1 MKLLREV
8 KMSKLQRLA
17 ISDEGFIFDP
27 ETGNSF
33 TVNQTGLFI
42 IKLLKEGKSPEEVV
56 EALTK
61 EFEVSPEEAQ
71 RDLIDF
77 LEQLRLNGL
86 WEGNNG

>member
-1 MKLLREV
+1 MG
-8 KMSKLQRLA
+8 KLQKLA

-27 ETGNSF
+27 ETGSSF

-42 IKLLKEGKSPEEVV
+42 LKLLKEGKSQEEIV
-56 EALTK
+56 EALTQ
-61 EFEVSPEEAQ
+61 EFDVSREEAA

-86 WEGNNG
+86 LREEENV

>member
-1 MKLLREV
+1 MKLLREE

-33 TVNQTGLFI
+33 TVNQTGLFV

-86 WEGNNG
+86 WEGGNG